1 MAQSLFWFVVLEGFQ
16 SAMVE
21 KAQKQKVLSLA
32 VAEQALRVPWTR
44 KQRAQD

>member
-1 MAQSLFWFVVLEGFQ
+1 MAQSLFWFVV
-16 SAMVE
+16 SVMVE

-32 VAEQALRVPWTR
+32 VAGQTLRVPWPR